1 MGTTIAIIED
11 DISIRESLQIFIAS
25 KTVYAVSN
33 QYDNAEDFFK
43 DQVAGP
49 SMLLLDI
56 GLPGMSGL
64 EALPKIKEKFPSTEV
79 IMLTTYEEDDKIFEA
94 LCNGASSYISKRTP
108 LLKIMDALH
117 VVKEGG
123 SYMSP
128 SIAKKVTQFFKK
140 PKKETIALS
149 ERQTEIVKLLVEGL
163 SYKEIA
169 AECFISM
176 NTVRTHIK
184 RIYTLLEINS
194 KPQLIKKYH
203 DGEIS

>member
-1 MGTTIAIIED
+1 
-11 DISIRESLQIFIAS
+11 
-25 KTVYAVSN
+25 
-33 QYDNAEDFFK
+33 
-43 DQVAGP
+43 
-49 SMLLLDI
+49 MLLLDI

-64 EALPKIKEKFPSTEV
+64 EALPKIKEKFPKTEV
-79 IMLTTYEEDDKIFEA
+79 IMLTTYEEDENIFDA

-108 LLKIMDALH
+108 LLKVMDALH
-117 VVKEGG
+117 VIHNGG

-128 SIAKKVTQFFKK
+128 SIAKKVIQFFIK

-149 ERQTEIVKLLVEGL
+149 DRQGEIVQLLVQGL

-169 AECFISM
+169 AHCFISM

-194 KPQLIKKYH
+194 KPQLIKKYN